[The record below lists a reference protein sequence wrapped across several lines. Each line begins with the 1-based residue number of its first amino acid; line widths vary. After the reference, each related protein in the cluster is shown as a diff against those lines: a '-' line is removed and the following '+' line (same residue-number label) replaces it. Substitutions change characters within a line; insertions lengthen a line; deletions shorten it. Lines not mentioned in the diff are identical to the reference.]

1 MQYLQQ
7 HCKNTIF
14 ANLYKMNIK
23 FNWDALGIITSVACA
38 IHCAVLPIVI
48 SSLPILGINI
58 IHNAYFEW
66 AMILIAFF
74 VGIYSLRHGYIKHHR
89 SRIPVSFFTVGFIF
103 LLLKQF
109 LLSAEFIF
117 LVFAVAFILTAHFIN
132 YRMCNKLN
140 CATPAN

>member
-1 MQYLQQ
+1 
-7 HCKNTIF
+7 
-14 ANLYKMNIK
+14 MNIK
-23 FNWDALGIITSVACA
+23 INWDALGIVTSIACA

-66 AMILIAFF
+66 GMILIAFS
-74 VGIYSLRHGYIKHHR
+74 VGVYSLRHGYIKHHR
-89 SRIPVSFFTVGFIF
+89 SFMPVSLFAVGFIF

-109 LLSAEFIF
+109 LPSAEYIF
-117 LVFAVAFILTAHFIN
+117 LIFAVFFILTAHFIN

-140 CATPAN
+140 CATPA